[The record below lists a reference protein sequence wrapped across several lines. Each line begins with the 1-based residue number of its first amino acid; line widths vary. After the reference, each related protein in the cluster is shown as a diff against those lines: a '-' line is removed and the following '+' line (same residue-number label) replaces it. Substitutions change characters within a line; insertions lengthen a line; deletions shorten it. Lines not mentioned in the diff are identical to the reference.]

1 MKVAIAI
8 PARLESTR
16 VKRKMLIE
24 FDGVPLIRSVYDS
37 VRKLNLDTYVLTDSL
52 EIGELIPSEALR
64 FTKRAENGTARLAQL
79 DWQYDYVINVQGDML
94 GIDKETLQPVLDSL
108 EHGYDCITAYQIK
121 PQPKGVKVIHQNGK
135 ALWFT
140 RTKIGYGDAHL
151 GIYAY
156 KPKVLKDYLKIKDK
170 YVKEELEQNRL
181 LGTYDIHV
189 VKTKFKGYEI
199 NEETDT
205 ITLTTNI

>member
-1 MKVAIAI
+1 MTVVIAI
-8 PARLESTR
+8 PAGLNSTR
-16 VKRKMLIE
+16 VKRKMLLE

-37 VRKLNLDTYVLTDSL
+37 VSKLNIDTYVLTDSL
-52 EIGELIPSEALR
+52 EIGEVIPKQALR

-79 DWQYDYVINVQGDML
+79 DWNYDYVINIQGDMM
-94 GIDKETLQPVLDSL
+94 GINEETLRPVLDSL
-108 EHGYDCITAYQIK
+108 EHGYDCITAYHK
-121 PQPKGVKVIHQNGK
+121 KAQPKGVKVIHQNGK

-156 KPKVLKDYLKIKDK
+156 KPKVLKDYLQLKDK
-170 YVKEELEQNRL
+170 YVKEDLEQNRL
-181 LGTYDIHV
+181 LGRYDIHV

-199 NEETDT
+199 NEQTD
-205 ITLTTNI
+205 INRWAL